1 MRTKRILNAAR
12 LVFSAWAI
20 LALVHCAKEE
30 EENMGPTSDEVAVM
44 QAVGRLEITYSA
56 GNSVSR
62 VTGDIT
68 LPAEGANGVVITW
81 GSSDAGIIGTDG
93 VVSVPDDMSRMVT
106 LTATLRKGDAM
117 SSKTFALTVLHDDPN
132 LINIENVAQLIA
144 MRYDSDGNGMVDA
157 DEDDM
162 VDETNQSIYQAA
174 FTIPDGT
181 TWEGYELRRDFTL
194 SENWT
199 PQPNIATNFEGNGF
213 TISNMTILRSAMRNN
228 NIGKQSFFGDIDA
241 GGHVR
246 NLTLRD
252 ADVDGTN
259 HAGVL
264 AGENNGTITGCSA
277 TGTLTVTEWYN
288 GGFVGLNTGTITSS
302 YAEVTVTSRRDE
314 NGGLV
319 GRNTGTITASY
330 ATGDVTTSGRSAGGL
345 VGENHNGTVTASYAT
360 GDVTGDRV
368 HVHRNRHGGLVGF
381 NRGSEATITASY
393 ATGNVNGNDHSIV
406 GGLVGENEGVITTS
420 YATGMVTSMGNE
432 AGGLVGKND
441 GMITASYATGMVAS
455 TGNEAGGLVGENE
468 NEGVITASYA
478 AGMVASTGN
487 EVGGLVGKNDG
498 MITASYF
505 DSTTSGITEGTGA
518 KSTFEIRAPTAYG
531 ADTDIYAGW
540 NIDVDSDGTTGF
552 VRGVDDGSMAG
563 DTEADDP
570 WDFGMNDQYPALKV
584 DFDGDGTAT
593 WEEFGSQR

>member
-1 MRTKRILNAAR
+1 ML
-12 LVFSAWAI
+12 
-20 LALVHCAKEE
+20 
-30 EENMGPTSDEVAVM
+30 DEAAVM
-44 QAVGRLEITYSA
+44 QAMSNLEITYSS
-56 GNSVSR
+56 GNSMSR

-68 LPAEGANGVVITW
+68 LTTEGTNGVVISW
-81 GSSDAGIIGTDG
+81 ESSDADIIGTDG
-93 VVSVPDDMSRMVT
+93 VVNVPDDMSRMVT
-106 LTATLRKGDAM
+106 LTATLRKGDAA

-132 LINIENVAQLIA
+132 LINIESIAQLIA
-144 MRYDSDGNGMVDA
+144 MRYDSDGDGMVDA

-181 TWEGYELRRDFTL
+181 TWDGYELRRDLTL

-213 TISNMTILRSAMRNN
+213 TISNMTILGSTMLSNR
-228 NIGKQSFFGDIDA
+228 IGKQSFFGDIDA

-252 ADVDGTN
+252 VDVDGTN
-259 HAGVL
+259 HVGAL

-277 TGTLTVTEWYN
+277 TGTLTVIEWYN
-288 GGFVGLNTGTITSS
+288 GGLVGENNGTITAS

-330 ATGDVTTSGRSAGGL
+330 ATGDVTTSGRSSGGL
-345 VGENHNGTVTASYAT
+345 VGENHNGTITASYAT
-360 GDVTGDRV
+360 GDVTGATRTF
-368 HVHRNRHGGLVGF
+368 HSNRHGGLVGR

-406 GGLVGENEGVITTS
+406 GGLVGEN
-420 YATGMVTSMGNE
+420 
-432 AGGLVGKND
+432 D
-441 GMITASYATGMVAS
+441 GTITASYATGMVTS
-455 TGNEAGGLVGENE
+455 VRNE
-468 NEGVITASYA
+468 I
-478 AGMVASTGN
+478 
-487 EVGGLVGKNDG
+487 GGLVGKNDG
-498 MITASYF
+498 TITASYATGMVTSTGSNVGGLVGENSSTGTITASYF
-505 DSTTSGITEGTGA
+505 DADTSGITEGTGA
-518 KSTFEIRAPTAYG
+518 KSTSELQTPTTYG

-552 VRGVDDGSMAG
+552 ARGVDDGSMEG
-563 DTEADDP
+563 DTDADDP
-570 WDFGMNDQYPALKV
+570 WDFGMSDQYPALKI
-584 DFDGDGTAT
+584 DFDGDGTPT
-593 WEEFGSQR
+593 VEEFGSQR